1 MAVRT
6 KDASALMTRRGV
18 LAVAIL
24 LALGATAKA
33 KEVSEAAGF
42 IRSLGDRT
50 ITLLGQLSGDRE
62 ALTRDMSGLLNE
74 AMDIGVVARLA
85 LGRSWRQADEAQR
98 RDYVELCRRYI
109 LSTLAQRFSSYAG
122 SERFVV
128 TGTRPAGDDTMVNSR
143 IDYVGYPPLLLDWR
157 VREAG
162 RPAIVDVVVEGVSMV
177 LTIRSE
183 FEGVVARSGIDG
195 LLRELTARIGV
206 APAGAG

>member
-33 KEVSEAAGF
+33 KEVSQAAGF

-50 ITLLGQLSGDRE
+50 MTLLGQLSGDRE

-109 LSTLAQRFSSYAG
+109 LATMAQRFTSYEG

-128 TGTRPAGDDTMVNSR
+128 TGTRLAGDDTIVGSR
-143 IDYVGYPPLLLDWR
+143 IDYVGYLPLLLEWR

-162 RPAIVDVVVEGVSMV
+162 P
-177 LTIRSE
+177 
-183 FEGVVARSGIDG
+183 
-195 LLRELTARIGV
+195 
-206 APAGAG
+206 